1 MHKQWLM
8 ATVAAVALAGIATGG
23 TARAAESTLKIA
35 YETSDTHIKARTAK
49 VFKDELE
56 KLSKGR
62 IEVQVF
68 PNASLMPSRQEVSG
82 AIQGQVQMILPFV
95 SFYEAV
101 APSAGVFTMPTLFRD
116 YSHLDK
122 AVAGAVGKS
131 VYADLEAKGLKPIA
145 FWHETPTYVF
155 TSKKDVASLEDL
167 KGLKIRIYPSSA
179 LENTIRRFGANP
191 TVVPGS
197 EVYLALQNGTVDGA
211 VTTPSFAQSLKLTD
225 SLKYMVKVP
234 LVLGG
239 YIVAVNKEYFDKL
252 PADLRANVVAAAA
265 AATAFNQKAI
275 RDEVTATEEAMRKA
289 GIKII
294 DVSEAER
301 AKWFKAAEPV
311 LDAQPDAMKG
321 LIVEARKIT

>member
-1 MHKQWLM
+1 MLKRWTKGTLG
-8 ATVAAVALAGIATGG
+8 ALALAGTVGMAY
-23 TARAAESTLKIA
+23 AAESTLKVS

-49 VFKDELE
+49 VFKEELE

-68 PNASLMPSRQEVSG
+68 PNSSLMPSRQEVSG

-95 SFYEAV
+95 SFYESI

-116 YSHLDK
+116 YDHLDK
-122 AVAGAVGKS
+122 SVAGAVGKA
-131 VYADLEAKGLKPIA
+131 VYAELESKGLKPIA

-155 TSKKDVASLEDL
+155 TSKKDVSALDDL
-167 KGLKIRIYPSSA
+167 KGLKIRIYPSAA
-179 LENTIRRFGANP
+179 LENTLRRFGANP

-225 SLKYMVKVP
+225 TLKYMIKVP

-239 YIVAVNKEYFDKL
+239 YVVAVNKAYFDKL
-252 PADLRANVVAAAA
+252 PPDLQRAVTQAAA

-275 RDEVTATEEAMRKA
+275 KEEVAATEDAMRKA
-289 GIKII
+289 GVKII
-294 DVSEAER
+294 DVSAAER
-301 AKWFKAAEPV
+301 AKFYKAAEPV
-311 LDAQPDAMKG
+311 LDAQPDAMKA
-321 LIVEARKIT
+321 LIVEARKIN

>member
-1 MHKQWLM
+1 MLKRLTKG
-8 ATVAAVALAGIATGG
+8 TVGALALAGVVGMAC
-23 TARAAESTLKIA
+23 AAESTLKIS

-68 PNASLMPSRQEVSG
+68 PNSSLMPSRQEVSG

-95 SFYEAV
+95 SFYESI

-116 YSHLDK
+116 YDHLDK
-122 AVAGAVGKS
+122 SVAGAVGKS
-131 VYADLEAKGLKPIA
+131 VYAELESKGLKPIA

-155 TSKKDVASLEDL
+155 TSRKDVAALDDL
-167 KGLKIRIYPSSA
+167 KGLKIRIYPSAA

-225 SLKYMVKVP
+225 TLKYMIKVP

-239 YIVAVNKEYFDKL
+239 YVVAVNKDYFDKL
-252 PADLRANVVAAAA
+252 PADLKQAVLQAAA

-275 RDEVTATEEAMRKA
+275 KEEVGSTEDAMRKA
-289 GIKII
+289 GVKII
-294 DVSEAER
+294 DVPAAER
-301 AKWFKAAEPV
+301 AKFYKAAEPV
-311 LDAQPDAMKG
+311 LDAQPDAMKA
-321 LIVEARKIT
+321 LIVEARKIN

>member
-1 MHKQWLM
+1 MFKQWVRGTL
-8 ATVAAVALAGIATGG
+8 AAVVVAGCGIGVAA
-23 TARAAESTLKIA
+23 AAESTLKIA

-95 SFYEAV
+95 SFYESI

-116 YSHLDK
+116 YDHLDK
-122 AVAGAVGKS
+122 AVAGAVGKA

-155 TSKKDVASLEDL
+155 TSKKDVSALDDL
-167 KGLKIRIYPSSA
+167 KGLKIRIYPSAA
-179 LENTIRRFGANP
+179 LENTLKRFGANP

-225 SLKYMVKVP
+225 TLKYMIKVP

-239 YIVAVNKEYFDKL
+239 YIVALNKEYFDKL
-252 PADLRANVVAAAA
+252 PADLRANVLAAAA

-275 RDEVTATEEAMRKA
+275 REEVAASEDAMKKA
-289 GIKII
+289 GVKII
-294 DVSEAER
+294 EVSAAER
-301 AKWFKAAEPV
+301 AKFYKAAEPV
-311 LDAQPDAMKG
+311 LDAQPDAMKA
-321 LIVEARKIT
+321 LIVEARKIN

>member
-1 MHKQWLM
+1 MLKRWTKG
-8 ATVAAVALAGIATGG
+8 TVGILALAGAVGM
-23 TARAAESTLKIA
+23 ACAAESTLKIS

-62 IEVQVF
+62 VEVQVF
-68 PNASLMPSRQEVSG
+68 PNSSLMPSRQEVSG

-95 SFYEAV
+95 SFYESI

-116 YSHLDK
+116 YDHLDK
-122 AVAGAVGKS
+122 SVAGAVGKS
-131 VYADLEAKGLKPIA
+131 VYAELESKGLKPIA

-155 TSKKDVASLEDL
+155 TSKKDVAALDDL
-167 KGLKIRIYPSSA
+167 KGLKIRIYPSAA

-225 SLKYMVKVP
+225 TLKYMIKVP

-239 YIVAVNKEYFDKL
+239 YVVAVNKSYFDKL
-252 PADLRANVVAAAA
+252 PPDLQQAVTQAAA
-265 AATAFNQKAI
+265 AATAYNQKAI
-275 RDEVTATEEAMRKA
+275 KEEVAATEDAMRKA
-289 GIKII
+289 GVKII
-294 DVSEAER
+294 DVSAAER
-301 AKWFKAAEPV
+301 AKFYKAAEPV
-311 LDAQPDAMKG
+311 LDAQPDAMKA
-321 LIVEARKIT
+321 LIVEARKIN

>member
-1 MHKQWLM
+1 MLKRWM
-8 ATVAAVALAGIATGG
+8 KGTVGAVALAGAIGVAIG
-23 TARAAESTLKIA
+23 AESTLKIS

-68 PNASLMPSRQEVSG
+68 PNSSLMPSRQEVSG

-95 SFYEAV
+95 SFYESI

-116 YSHLDK
+116 YDHLDK
-122 AVAGAVGKS
+122 SVAGAVGKK

-155 TSKKDVASLEDL
+155 TSKKDVATLDDL
-167 KGLKIRIYPSSA
+167 KGLKIRIYPSAA

-225 SLKYMVKVP
+225 TLKYMIKVP

-239 YIVAVNKEYFDKL
+239 YIVTVNKDWFDKL
-252 PADLRANVVAAAA
+252 PADLKQAVLQSAT
-265 AATAFNQKAI
+265 AATAYNQKAI
-275 RDEVTATEEAMRKA
+275 KDEVAATEEAMRKA
-289 GIKII
+289 GVKII
-294 DVSEAER
+294 DVPAAER
-301 AKWFKAAEPV
+301 TRFFKAAEPV

-321 LIVEARKIT
+321 LIGDARKL

>member
-1 MHKQWLM
+1 MFGKWLRGSL
-8 ATVAAVALAGIATGG
+8 AVAVVAAVGIGVAG
-23 TARAAESTLKIA
+23 AAESTLKIA

-49 VFKDELE
+49 VFKEELE

-95 SFYEAV
+95 SFYESIT
-101 APSAGVFTMPTLFRD
+101 PSAGVFTMPTLFRD
-116 YSHLDK
+116 YDHLDK
-122 AVAGAVGKS
+122 AVAGAVGKA
-131 VYADLEAKGLKPIA
+131 VYGDLEAKGLKPIA

-155 TSKKDVASLEDL
+155 TSKKDVAALDDL
-167 KGLKIRIYPSSA
+167 KGLKIRIYPSAA
-179 LENTIRRFGANP
+179 LENTLKRFGANP

-225 SLKYMVKVP
+225 SLKYMIKVP

-252 PADLRANVVAAAA
+252 PADLRANVLAAAA
-265 AATAFNQKAI
+265 AATAYNQKAI
-275 RDEVTATEEAMRKA
+275 REEVAASEDAMKKA
-289 GIKII
+289 GVKII
-294 DVSEAER
+294 EVSAAER
-301 AKWFKAAEPV
+301 AKFFKAAEPV
-311 LDAQPDAMKG
+311 LDAQPDAMKA
-321 LIVEARKIT
+321 LINEARKIN